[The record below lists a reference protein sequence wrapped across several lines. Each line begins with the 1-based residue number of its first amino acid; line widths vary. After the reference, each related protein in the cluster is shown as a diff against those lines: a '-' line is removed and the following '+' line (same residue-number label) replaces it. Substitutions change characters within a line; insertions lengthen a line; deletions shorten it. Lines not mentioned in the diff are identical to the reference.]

1 MSEEISNTNTE
12 ILENRQGASVKDL
25 CFIAVFTAII
35 CVLSQLSIPMPA
47 GVPMTLQT
55 LIVPLAGSVIGNVAF
70 NGSKNGEVDPPPS
83 MPFGA
88 KDRNNSMD

>member
-1 MSEEISNTNTE
+1 MKQNNYITPC
-12 ILENRQGASVKDL
+12 LMENKA
-25 CFIAVFTAII
+25 
-35 CVLSQLSIPMPA
+35 QLRMCI
-47 GVPMTLQT
+47 
-55 LIVPLAGSVIGNVAF
+55 LAGSVIGNGAF